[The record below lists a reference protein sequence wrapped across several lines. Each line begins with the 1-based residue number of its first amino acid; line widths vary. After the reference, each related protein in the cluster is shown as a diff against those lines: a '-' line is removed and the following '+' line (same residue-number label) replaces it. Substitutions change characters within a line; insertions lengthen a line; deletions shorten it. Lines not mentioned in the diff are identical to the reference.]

1 MALRPPG
8 GAQRSWGA
16 DPMSSPQIDARPT
29 VAPLRLARFAAAF
42 LVGVGLLVLA
52 GWALDIP
59 PARSVVPG
67 TISMKANTAVSFVL
81 VGIGIWLV
89 TGGRAGQRAYL
100 AGRLLGLAVAAAG
113 VLNLAEYAFGVDL
126 GIDQLLFIDHD
137 AATAYPGRMSLLT
150 ALAFMAAG
158 TALAFIDA
166 RPRVGWPAGLMA
178 IAAGGVGYVALV
190 GYALGVDVVGVLTL
204 QNVAINTGVTL
215 VVVSF
220 GILATRPDRGLGRLL
235 YGPGPG
241 PLLFRRLLPVAIVV
255 TPAFA
260 VLRLAGQRAGLYS
273 TETGAAIFTLAMI
286 AALFATL
293 LWSARSLDAI
303 DAARREALG
312 RLDRFFALSQDMLVI
327 TDAEG
332 RFAKVSEA
340 SRRIVGRAPDELV
353 GRPFLDF
360 VHPDDRERTV
370 EEFRLQIAEGRTTFA
385 FVNRYLH
392 ADGGVRS
399 IEWTSRYDADDG
411 FVYAVARDITERQQ
425 AERWAAELFDSFTAP
440 VTIYEPIRDAG
451 GSVVDF
457 RRVYAN
463 PRSAEVIGR
472 PMAEVIGRSVRE
484 TAPPATLDL
493 ILGAYLRVHQTGGG
507 ELLPDIQV
515 IDPASGETII
525 LSIRVSRM
533 GDRVAQVSRDV
544 TLERTAEREITA
556 AREEA
561 EAANRAKTEF
571 LSRMS
576 HELRTPLNAIIGFA
590 QILELDGLDERQ
602 AESIDQILKGGRH
615 LLDLINEVL
624 DIGRIEIGQLPMS
637 VEPVLVRDAVSEVI
651 SLIGPLA
658 EERRIRLRSSITDD
672 GLWAL
677 ADRQHLKQVL
687 LNLLVNAVKYGRAD
701 GTAVL
706 SCSRADGG
714 RLRFTVADDGPGI
727 APELQQRIFTP
738 FDRLG
743 AEASTVE
750 GTGLGLALSR
760 ALVAGMGGSM
770 GMHSRPGEGTTFWFE
785 LPQAEAPAEPAP
797 EVGAMASVKGTR
809 RSGTVLYIED
819 NLSNFRLIER
829 ALERLGEVRLL
840 PAMLG
845 RLGLDLARE
854 HRPDVILLDLH
865 LPDIAGEE
873 VLARL
878 VAEPAT
884 RRIPIVILS
893 ADASSS
899 QADRLLASGAR
910 AYLTKPIDV
919 LAFLGLVGEL
929 LGGADGADLEAQS

>member
-1 MALRPPG
+1 
-8 GAQRSWGA
+8 
-16 DPMSSPQIDARPT
+16 
-29 VAPLRLARFAAAF
+29 
-42 LVGVGLLVLA
+42 
-52 GWALDIP
+52 
-59 PARSVVPG
+59 
-67 TISMKANTAVSFVL
+67 
-81 VGIGIWLV
+81 
-89 TGGRAGQRAYL
+89 
-100 AGRLLGLAVAAAG
+100 
-113 VLNLAEYAFGVDL
+113 
-126 GIDQLLFIDHD
+126 
-137 AATAYPGRMSLLT
+137 
-150 ALAFMAAG
+150 
-158 TALAFIDA
+158 
-166 RPRVGWPAGLMA
+166 MA

-190 GYALGVDVVGVLTL
+190 GYALGVDVVGVVTL

-215 VVVSF
+215 LVVSF

-241 PLLFRRLLPVAIVV
+241 PLLFRRLLPVAIVL

-260 VLRLAGQRAGLYS
+260 VLRLAGERAGLYS
-273 TETGAAIFTLAMI
+273 LDTGAAIFTLAMI
-286 AALFATL
+286 AAIFATL

-303 DAARREALG
+303 DAARRDALA
-312 RLDRFFALSQDMLVI
+312 RLDRFFALSQDMLVV

-332 RFAKVSEA
+332 RFTKVSEA

-370 EEFRLQIAEGRTTFA
+370 EEFRREIAEGHTTLA

-392 ADGGVRS
+392 VDGGVRS
-399 IEWTSRYDADDG
+399 IEWTAAYDADSG
-411 FVYAVARDITERQQ
+411 FVHAVARDVSDRLE
-425 AERWAAELFDSFTAP
+425 AEAA
-440 VTIYEPIRDAG
+440 V
-451 GSVVDF
+451 
-457 RRVYAN
+457 
-463 PRSAEVIGR
+463 
-472 PMAEVIGRSVRE
+472 
-484 TAPPATLDL
+484 
-493 ILGAYLRVHQTGGG
+493 
-507 ELLPDIQV
+507 
-515 IDPASGETII
+515 
-525 LSIRVSRM
+525 
-533 GDRVAQVSRDV
+533 
-544 TLERTAEREITA
+544 TA

-602 AESIDQILKGGRH
+602 AESVDQILKGGQH
-615 LLDLINEVL
+615 LLELINEVL
-624 DIGRIEIGQLPMS
+624 DISRIESGQLPMS
-637 VEPVLVRDAVSEVI
+637 VEPVLVRDAVSEAL

-672 GLWAL
+672 GMWAL
-677 ADRQHLKQVL
+677 ADRQRLKQVL
-687 LNLLVNAVKYGRAD
+687 LNLLVNAVKYGRVD
-701 GTAVL
+701 GTAVI
-706 SCSRADGG
+706 SCLRADGG

-727 APELQQRIFTP
+727 APELQQRLFAP
-738 FDRLG
+738 FERLG

-770 GMHSRPGEGTTFWFE
+770 GMDSRPGEGTTFWFE
-785 LPQAEAPAEPAP
+785 LPQAEAPAERAP
-797 EVGAMASVKGTR
+797 EVGSTASVKGTG

-845 RLGLDLARE
+845 QLGLDLARE

-865 LPDIAGEE
+865 LPDITGEE

-884 RRIPIVILS
+884 RRIPVVVLS

-919 LAFLGLVGEL
+919 RAFLDLVGEL
-929 LGGADGADLEAQS
+929 LGGAAVADLEAQS

>member
-1 MALRPPG
+1 M
-8 GAQRSWGA
+8 
-16 DPMSSPQIDARPT
+16 
-29 VAPLRLARFAAAF
+29 
-42 LVGVGLLVLA
+42 VGVVVLA

-59 PARSVVPG
+59 LARSVVPG

-81 VGIGIWLV
+81 AGMGLWLV

-113 VLNLAEYAFGVDL
+113 ILNLGEYAFGVDL

-166 RPRVGWPAGLMA
+166 RPRGRWPAGLMA
-178 IAAGGVGYVALV
+178 IVAGGVGYVALV
-190 GYALGVDVVGVLTL
+190 GYALGVDVVGVVTL

-215 VVVSF
+215 LVVSF
-220 GILATRPDRGLGRLL
+220 GILATRPERGLGRLL
-235 YGPGPG
+235 YGTGPG
-241 PLLFRRLLPVAIVV
+241 SLLFRRLLPVAIVV

-273 TETGAAIFTLAMI
+273 TETGTAIFTLAMI
-286 AALFATL
+286 AAFFATL

-303 DAARREALG
+303 DAARRETLA
-312 RLDRFFALSQDMLVI
+312 RLDRFFAISQDMLVI

-340 SRRIVGRAPDELV
+340 SRRIVGRTPDELV

-392 ADGGVRS
+392 TDGGVRS

-411 FVYAVARDITERQQ
+411 FVYAVARDVTERQQ
-425 AERWAAELFDSFTAP
+425 AERWAAELFDSFAAP
-440 VTIYEPIRDAG
+440 VAIFEPVRDETG
-451 GSVVDF
+451 EVIDF

-463 PRSAEVIGR
+463 PRTAEILRR
-472 PMAEVIGRSVRE
+472 PMAEVVGGSLRKTTLPGNLDIGFQAFRRVLE
-484 TAPPATLDL
+484 T
-493 ILGAYLRVHQTGGG
+493 G
-507 ELLPDIQV
+507 ERQLLPDLDV
-515 IDPASGETII
+515 SDPTTGRSI
-525 LSIRVSRM
+525 LFAVHVSRS
-533 GDRVAQVSRDV
+533 GGRVAMVSRDV
-544 TLERTAEREITA
+544 TLERTAEREIHA

-602 AESIDQILKGGRH
+602 AESVDQILKGGRH
-615 LLDLINEVL
+615 LLELINEVL
-624 DIGRIEIGQLPMS
+624 DISRIESGQLTMS
-637 VEPVLVRDAVSEVI
+637 VEPVLVRDAVSEAI

-658 EERRIRLRSSITDD
+658 DERRIRLRSTITDD

-677 ADRQHLKQVL
+677 ADRQRLKQVL

-706 SCSRADGG
+706 SCSRTDGG

-727 APELQQRIFTP
+727 ALELQERLFAP
-738 FDRLG
+738 FERLG
-743 AEASTVE
+743 ADASTVE

-760 ALVAGMGGSM
+760 ALIVGMGGTM
-770 GMHSRPGEGTTFWFE
+770 GMDSSPGEGTTFWFE
-785 LPQAEAPAEPAP
+785 LPQAEAAEERAP
-797 EVGAMASVKGTR
+797 EVGATASVKGTG

-819 NLSNFRLIER
+819 NLSNVRLIER
-829 ALERLGEVRLL
+829 ALERLGDVRLL

-845 RLGLDLARE
+845 RLGLELARE

-884 RRIPIVILS
+884 RRIPVVVLS

-919 LAFLGLVGEL
+919 LAFLDLVGEL
-929 LGGADGADLEAQS
+929 LGGAGTDPEAEASDAAD

>member
-1 MALRPPG
+1 
-8 GAQRSWGA
+8 
-16 DPMSSPQIDARPT
+16 
-29 VAPLRLARFAAAF
+29 V
-42 LVGVGLLVLA
+42 VGVVVLA

-59 PARSVVPG
+59 LARSVVPG

-81 VGIGIWLV
+81 AGMGLWLV

-113 VLNLAEYAFGVDL
+113 ILNLGEYAFGVDL

-166 RPRVGWPAGLMA
+166 RPRGRWPAGLMA
-178 IAAGGVGYVALV
+178 IVAGGVGYVALV
-190 GYALGVDVVGVLTL
+190 GYALGVDVVGVVTL

-215 VVVSF
+215 LVVSF
-220 GILATRPDRGLGRLL
+220 GILATRPERGLGRLL
-235 YGPGPG
+235 YGTGPG
-241 PLLFRRLLPVAIVV
+241 SLLFRRLLPVAIVV

-273 TETGAAIFTLAMI
+273 TETGTAIFTLAMI
-286 AALFATL
+286 GAIYVAL

-303 DAARREALG
+303 DAARRETLA
-312 RLDRFFALSQDMLVI
+312 RLDRFFAISQDMLVI

-340 SRRIVGRAPDELV
+340 SRRIVGRTPDELV

-392 ADGGVRS
+392 TDGGVRS

-411 FVYAVARDITERQQ
+411 FVYAVARDVTERQQ
-425 AERWAAELFDSFTAP
+425 AERWAAELFDSFAAP
-440 VTIYEPIRDAG
+440 VAIFEPVRDETG
-451 GSVVDF
+451 EVIDF

-463 PRSAEVIGR
+463 PRTAEILRR
-472 PMAEVIGRSVRE
+472 PMAEVVGGSLRKTTLPGNLDIGFQAFRRVLE
-484 TAPPATLDL
+484 T
-493 ILGAYLRVHQTGGG
+493 G
-507 ELLPDIQV
+507 ERQLLPDLDV
-515 IDPASGETII
+515 SDPTTGRSI
-525 LSIRVSRM
+525 LFAVHVSRS
-533 GDRVAQVSRDV
+533 GGRVAMVSRDV
-544 TLERTAEREITA
+544 TLERTAEREIHA

-602 AESIDQILKGGRH
+602 AESVDQILKGGRH
-615 LLDLINEVL
+615 LLELINEVL
-624 DIGRIEIGQLPMS
+624 DISRIESGQLTMS
-637 VEPVLVRDAVSEVI
+637 VEPVLVRDAVSEAI

-677 ADRQHLKQVL
+677 ADRQRLKQVL

-706 SCSRADGG
+706 SCSRTDGG

-727 APELQQRIFTP
+727 APELQERLFAP
-738 FDRLG
+738 FERLG
-743 AEASTVE
+743 ADASTVE

-760 ALVAGMGGSM
+760 ALIVGMGGTM
-770 GMHSRPGEGTTFWFE
+770 GMDSSPGEGTTFWFE
-785 LPQAEAPAEPAP
+785 LPQAEAAEERAP
-797 EVGAMASVKGTR
+797 EVGATASVKGTG

-845 RLGLDLARE
+845 RLGLELARE

-884 RRIPIVILS
+884 RRIPVVVLS

-919 LAFLGLVGEL
+919 LAFLDLVGEL
-929 LGGADGADLEAQS
+929 LGAAHGADLEAQSSDAAD

>member
-1 MALRPPG
+1 
-8 GAQRSWGA
+8 
-16 DPMSSPQIDARPT
+16 MSAAQIDARPT
-29 VAPLRLARFAAAF
+29 GAPLRLARFAAAF
-42 LVGVGLLVLA
+42 SVVVGLVVLA

-59 PARSVVPG
+59 QARSVVPG

-81 VGIGIWLV
+81 VGIGLWLI
-89 TGGRAGQRAYL
+89 TGTRAGERAHL

-113 VLNLAEYAFGVDL
+113 ILNLGEYAFGVDL
-126 GIDQLLFIDHD
+126 GIDQILFIDRD

-150 ALAFMAAG
+150 ALAFAAAG
-158 TALAFIDA
+158 IALAFIDA
-166 RPRVGWPAGLMA
+166 RPRGRWPAGPLA
-178 IAAGGVGYVALV
+178 IATGGLGYVALV
-190 GYALGVDVVGVLTL
+190 GYALGVDLVRVVTL
-204 QNVAINTGVTL
+204 QDVALNTGVTL
-215 VVVSF
+215 LVVSL

-241 PLLFRRLLPVAIVV
+241 PLLFRRLLPVAIVL

-260 VLRLAGQRAGLYS
+260 FLRLEGQRAGLYS
-273 TETGAAIFTLAMI
+273 TETGAAVFTLAMI
-286 AALFATL
+286 AAISATL

-303 DAARREALG
+303 DAARREALA

-332 RFAKVSEA
+332 RFARVSEA
-340 SRRIVGRAPDELV
+340 SRHIVGRTPDELV
-353 GRPFLDF
+353 GRRFLDF
-360 VHPDDRERTV
+360 VHPDDRARTV

-385 FVNRYLH
+385 FVNRYMH

-411 FVYAVARDITERQQ
+411 FVHAVARDVSDRLE
-425 AERWAAELFDSFTAP
+425 AEAA
-440 VTIYEPIRDAG
+440 
-451 GSVVDF
+451 
-457 RRVYAN
+457 
-463 PRSAEVIGR
+463 
-472 PMAEVIGRSVRE
+472 VR
-484 TAPPATLDL
+484 
-493 ILGAYLRVHQTGGG
+493 
-507 ELLPDIQV
+507 
-515 IDPASGETII
+515 
-525 LSIRVSRM
+525 
-533 GDRVAQVSRDV
+533 
-544 TLERTAEREITA
+544 A

-561 EAANRAKTEF
+561 EAANQAKTEF
-571 LSRMS
+571 LSRTS

-590 QILELDGLDERQ
+590 QILELDGLDELQ
-602 AESIDQILKGGRH
+602 AESVDQILKGGRH
-615 LLDLINEVL
+615 LLELINEVL
-624 DIGRIEIGQLPMS
+624 DISRIEGGQLTMS
-637 VEPVLVRDAVSEVI
+637 VEPVLVRDAVSEAI

-658 EERRIRLRSSITDD
+658 EERRIRLHSSITDD
-672 GLWAL
+672 GMWAL
-677 ADRQHLKQVL
+677 ADRQRLKQVL
-687 LNLLVNAVKYGRAD
+687 LNLLINAVKYGRTD

-727 APELQQRIFTP
+727 APELQERLFAP
-738 FDRLG
+738 FERLG

-750 GTGLGLALSR
+750 GTGLGLTLSR

-770 GMHSRPGEGTTFWFE
+770 GMDSTPGEGTTFWFE
-785 LPQAEAPAEPAP
+785 LSQAEAPAERAP
-797 EVGAMASVKGTR
+797 EVGAAAAVEGTG

-845 RLGLDLARE
+845 QLGLDLARE

-884 RRIPIVILS
+884 RQIPVVILS

-919 LAFLGLVGEL
+919 LAFLGLVDEL
-929 LGGADGADLEAQS
+929 IRGADRADPGARS

>member
-1 MALRPPG
+1 MATRPPRG
-8 GAQRSWGA
+8 RVADRGAGPIA
-16 DPMSSPQIDARPT
+16 AQIDARPT
-29 VAPLRLARFAAAF
+29 GAPLRLARFAAAF
-42 LVGVGLLVLA
+42 SVVVGLAVLA

-67 TISMKANTAVSFVL
+67 TISMKANTAVTFAL
-81 VGIGIWLV
+81 LGIGLWLV
-89 TGGRAGQRAYL
+89 TSGRAGQRAYL

-113 VLNLAEYAFGVDL
+113 FVNLAEYGFGVDL
-126 GIDQLLFIDHD
+126 GIDQLLFVDRD

-158 TALAFIDA
+158 TGLAFIDA
-166 RPRVGWPAGLMA
+166 RPRVVWSAGLMA
-178 IAAGGVGYVALV
+178 VITGAVGYVALV
-190 GYALGVDVVGVLTL
+190 GYALGVDLVRVVTL
-204 QNVAINTGVTL
+204 QNVALNTAVTL
-215 VVVSF
+215 LVVSF

-241 PLLFRRLLPVAIVV
+241 PLLFRRLLPVAIVL
-255 TPAFA
+255 TPVFAF
-260 VLRLAGQRAGLYS
+260 LRLAGQHAGLYS

-286 AALFATL
+286 AAFFAIL

-303 DAARREALG
+303 DAARREALA

-332 RFAKVSEA
+332 RFTKVSEA
-340 SRRIVGRAPDELV
+340 SRRIVGRAPEELV

-399 IEWTSRYDADDG
+399 IEWTSRYDAEDG

-425 AERWAAELFDSFTAP
+425 AERWAAELFGSFTSP
-440 VTIYEPIRDAG
+440 VTMYDPVRDETG
-451 GSVVDF
+451 TVVDF
-457 RRVYAN
+457 RRIYAN
-463 PRSAEVIGR
+463 PRTAEILGR
-472 PMAEVIGRSVRE
+472 PMTDVIGTTLRE
-484 TAPPATLDL
+484 TTFPQVIDL
-493 ILGAYLRVHQTGGG
+493 AFQGFGRVLETGEP
-507 ELLPDIQV
+507 ELLPEREIVDRSTGR
-515 IDPASGETII
+515 PLI
-525 LSIRVSRM
+525 LAVHVSRI
-533 GDRVAQVSRDV
+533 GGRIAQVSRDV

-602 AESIDQILKGGRH
+602 AEGVDQILKGGRH
-615 LLDLINEVL
+615 LLELINEVL
-624 DIGRIEIGQLPMS
+624 DISRIESGQLGIS
-637 VEPVLVRDAVSEVI
+637 VEPVLVRDAVSEAI

-658 EERRIRLRSSITDD
+658 EERRIRLRSSIADD
-672 GLWAL
+672 GLWVL
-677 ADRQHLKQVL
+677 ADRQRLKQVL
-687 LNLLVNAVKYGRAD
+687 LNLLANAVKYGRAD

-706 SCSRADGG
+706 SCSRADAG

-727 APELQQRIFTP
+727 APELQERLFAP
-738 FDRLG
+738 FERLG
-743 AEASTVE
+743 AEASPVE

-770 GMHSRPGEGTTFWFE
+770 GMDSRPGEGTTFWFE
-785 LPQAEAPAEPAP
+785 LPQAEAPAERAP
-797 EVGAMASVKGTR
+797 EVGATASVKGTV

-865 LPDIAGEE
+865 LPDMAGEE
-873 VLARL
+873 VFARL

-884 RRIPIVILS
+884 SRIPVVVLS

-919 LAFLGLVGEL
+919 LAFLGLVEDL
-929 LGGADGADLEAQS
+929 LGGAEGADPAARP

>member
-1 MALRPPG
+1 M
-8 GAQRSWGA
+8 
-16 DPMSSPQIDARPT
+16 
-29 VAPLRLARFAAAF
+29 
-42 LVGVGLLVLA
+42 VGVVVLA

-59 PARSVVPG
+59 LARSVVPG

-81 VGIGIWLV
+81 AGMGLWLV

-113 VLNLAEYAFGVDL
+113 ILNLGEYAFGVDL

-166 RPRVGWPAGLMA
+166 RPRGRWPAGLMA
-178 IAAGGVGYVALV
+178 IVAGGVGYVALV
-190 GYALGVDVVGVLTL
+190 GYALGVDVVGVVTL

-215 VVVSF
+215 LVVSF
-220 GILATRPDRGLGRLL
+220 GILATRPERGLGRLL
-235 YGPGPG
+235 YGTGPG
-241 PLLFRRLLPVAIVV
+241 SLLFRRLLPVAIVV

-273 TETGAAIFTLAMI
+273 TETGTAIFTLAMI
-286 AALFATL
+286 GAIYVAL

-303 DAARREALG
+303 DAARRETLA
-312 RLDRFFALSQDMLVI
+312 RLDRFFAISQDMLVI

-340 SRRIVGRAPDELV
+340 SRRIVGRTPDELV

-392 ADGGVRS
+392 TDGGVRS

-411 FVYAVARDITERQQ
+411 FVYAVARDVTERQQ
-425 AERWAAELFDSFTAP
+425 AERWAAELFDSFAAP
-440 VTIYEPIRDAG
+440 VAIFEPVRDETG
-451 GSVVDF
+451 EVIDF

-463 PRSAEVIGR
+463 PRTAEILRR
-472 PMAEVIGRSVRE
+472 PMAEVVGGSLRKTTLPGNLDIGFQAFRRVLE
-484 TAPPATLDL
+484 T
-493 ILGAYLRVHQTGGG
+493 G
-507 ELLPDIQV
+507 ERQLLPDLDV
-515 IDPASGETII
+515 SDPTTGRSI
-525 LSIRVSRM
+525 LFAVHVSRS
-533 GDRVAQVSRDV
+533 GGRVAMVSRDV
-544 TLERTAEREITA
+544 TLERTAEREIHA

-602 AESIDQILKGGRH
+602 AESVDQILKGGRH
-615 LLDLINEVL
+615 LLELINEVL
-624 DIGRIEIGQLPMS
+624 DISRIESGQLTMS
-637 VEPVLVRDAVSEVI
+637 VEPVLVRDAVSEAI

-677 ADRQHLKQVL
+677 ADRQRLKQVL

-706 SCSRADGG
+706 SCSRTDGG

-727 APELQQRIFTP
+727 ALELQERLFAP
-738 FDRLG
+738 FERLG
-743 AEASTVE
+743 AEASPVE

-760 ALVAGMGGSM
+760 ALVVGMGGSM
-770 GMHSRPGEGTTFWFE
+770 GMDSRPGEGTTFWFE
-785 LPQAEAPAEPAP
+785 LPQAEAPAERAP
-797 EVGAMASVKGTR
+797 EVGAAAPVKGAG

-819 NLSNFRLIER
+819 NLSNVRLIER
-829 ALERLGEVRLL
+829 ALERLGDVRLL

-884 RRIPIVILS
+884 RRIPVVVLS

-919 LAFLGLVGEL
+919 LAFLDLVGEL
-929 LGGADGADLEAQS
+929 LGAAHGADLEAQSSDAAD

>member
-1 MALRPPG
+1 
-8 GAQRSWGA
+8 
-16 DPMSSPQIDARPT
+16 
-29 VAPLRLARFAAAF
+29 V
-42 LVGVGLLVLA
+42 VGVVVLA

-59 PARSVVPG
+59 LARSVVPG

-81 VGIGIWLV
+81 AGMGLWLV

-113 VLNLAEYAFGVDL
+113 ILNLGEYAFGVDL

-166 RPRVGWPAGLMA
+166 RPRGRWPAGLMA
-178 IAAGGVGYVALV
+178 IVAGGVGYVALV
-190 GYALGVDVVGVLTL
+190 GYALGVDVVGVVTL

-215 VVVSF
+215 LVVSF
-220 GILATRPDRGLGRLL
+220 GILATRPERGLGRLL
-235 YGPGPG
+235 YGTGPG
-241 PLLFRRLLPVAIVV
+241 SLLFRRLLPVAIVV

-273 TETGAAIFTLAMI
+273 TETGTAIFTLAMI
-286 AALFATL
+286 GAIYVAL

-303 DAARREALG
+303 DAARRETLA
-312 RLDRFFALSQDMLVI
+312 RLDRFFAISQDMLVI

-340 SRRIVGRAPDELV
+340 SRRIVGRTPDELV

-392 ADGGVRS
+392 TDGGVRS

-411 FVYAVARDITERQQ
+411 FVYAVARDVTERQQ
-425 AERWAAELFDSFTAP
+425 AERWAAELFDSFAAP
-440 VTIYEPIRDAG
+440 VAIFEPVRDETG
-451 GSVVDF
+451 EVIDF

-463 PRSAEVIGR
+463 PRTAEILRR
-472 PMAEVIGRSVRE
+472 PMAEVVGGSLRKTTLPGNLDIGFQAFRRVLE
-484 TAPPATLDL
+484 T
-493 ILGAYLRVHQTGGG
+493 G
-507 ELLPDIQV
+507 ERQLLPDLDV
-515 IDPASGETII
+515 SDPTTGRSI
-525 LSIRVSRM
+525 LFAVHVSRS
-533 GDRVAQVSRDV
+533 GGRVAMVSRDV
-544 TLERTAEREITA
+544 TLERTAEREIHA

-602 AESIDQILKGGRH
+602 AESVDQILKGGRH
-615 LLDLINEVL
+615 LLELINEVL
-624 DIGRIEIGQLPMS
+624 DISRIESGQLTMS
-637 VEPVLVRDAVSEVI
+637 VEPVLVRDAVSEAI

-677 ADRQHLKQVL
+677 ADRQRLKQVL

-706 SCSRADGG
+706 SCSRTDGG

-727 APELQQRIFTP
+727 APELQERLFAP
-738 FDRLG
+738 FERLG
-743 AEASTVE
+743 ADASTVE

-760 ALVAGMGGSM
+760 ALIVGMGGTM
-770 GMHSRPGEGTTFWFE
+770 GMDSSPGEGTTFWFE
-785 LPQAEAPAEPAP
+785 LPQAEAAEERAP
-797 EVGAMASVKGTR
+797 EVGAAAPVKGAG

-819 NLSNFRLIER
+819 NLSNVRLIER
-829 ALERLGEVRLL
+829 ALERLGDVRLL

-845 RLGLDLARE
+845 RLGLELARE

-884 RRIPIVILS
+884 RRIPVVVLS

-919 LAFLGLVGEL
+919 LAFLDLVGEL
-929 LGGADGADLEAQS
+929 LGGAGTDPEAEASDAAD

>member
-1 MALRPPG
+1 M
-8 GAQRSWGA
+8 
-16 DPMSSPQIDARPT
+16 
-29 VAPLRLARFAAAF
+29 
-42 LVGVGLLVLA
+42 VGVVVLA
-52 GWALDIP
+52 GWALNIP
-59 PARSVVPG
+59 LARSVVPG
-67 TISMKANTAVSFVL
+67 TISMKANTAVTFAL
-81 VGIGIWLV
+81 LGIGLWLV
-89 TGGRAGQRAYL
+89 TGGRAGQRAYV

-113 VLNLAEYAFGVDL
+113 FVNLAEYGFGVDL

-166 RPRVGWPAGLMA
+166 RPRGRWPAGLMA
-178 IAAGGVGYVALV
+178 IVAGGVGYVALV
-190 GYALGVDVVGVLTL
+190 GYALGVDVVGVVTL

-215 VVVSF
+215 LVVSF
-220 GILATRPDRGLGRLL
+220 GILATRPERGLGRLL
-235 YGPGPG
+235 YGTGPG
-241 PLLFRRLLPVAIVV
+241 SLLFRRLLPVAIVV

-273 TETGAAIFTLAMI
+273 TETGTAIFTLAMI
-286 AALFATL
+286 GAIYVAL

-303 DAARREALG
+303 DAARRETLA
-312 RLDRFFALSQDMLVI
+312 RLDRFFAISQDMLVI

-340 SRRIVGRAPDELV
+340 SRRIVGRTPDELV

-392 ADGGVRS
+392 TDGGVRS

-411 FVYAVARDITERQQ
+411 FVYAVARDVTERQQ
-425 AERWAAELFDSFTAP
+425 AERWAAELFDSFAAP
-440 VTIYEPIRDAG
+440 VAIFEPVRDETG
-451 GSVVDF
+451 EVIDF

-463 PRSAEVIGR
+463 PRTAEILRR
-472 PMAEVIGRSVRE
+472 PMAEVVGGSLRKTTLPGNLDIGFQAFRRVLE
-484 TAPPATLDL
+484 T
-493 ILGAYLRVHQTGGG
+493 G
-507 ELLPDIQV
+507 ERQLLPDLDV
-515 IDPASGETII
+515 SDPTTGRSI
-525 LSIRVSRM
+525 LFAVHVSRS
-533 GDRVAQVSRDV
+533 GSRVAMVSRDV
-544 TLERTAEREITA
+544 TLERTAEREIHA

-590 QILELDGLDERQ
+590 QILELDGLEERQ
-602 AESIDQILKGGRH
+602 AESVDQILKGGRH
-615 LLDLINEVL
+615 LLELINEVL
-624 DIGRIEIGQLPMS
+624 DISRIESGQLSIS
-637 VEPVLVRDAVSEVI
+637 VEPVLVRDAVAEAI

-658 EERRIRLRSSITDD
+658 DERRIRLRSSITDD

-677 ADRQHLKQVL
+677 ADRQRLKQVL

-714 RLRFTVADDGPGI
+714 RLRLTVADDGPGI
-727 APELQQRIFTP
+727 APELQERLFAP
-738 FDRLG
+738 FERLG
-743 AEASTVE
+743 ADASTVE

-760 ALVAGMGGSM
+760 ALIVGMGGTM
-770 GMHSRPGEGTTFWFE
+770 GMDSSPGEGTTFWFE
-785 LPQAEAPAEPAP
+785 LPQAEAAEERAP
-797 EVGAMASVKGTR
+797 EVAATASVKGTG

-845 RLGLDLARE
+845 RLGLELARE

-884 RRIPIVILS
+884 RRIPVVVLS

-919 LAFLGLVGEL
+919 LAFLDLVGEL
-929 LGGADGADLEAQS
+929 LGAAHGADLEAQSSDAAD

>member
-1 MALRPPG
+1 M
-8 GAQRSWGA
+8 
-16 DPMSSPQIDARPT
+16 
-29 VAPLRLARFAAAF
+29 
-42 LVGVGLLVLA
+42 VGVVVLA

-59 PARSVVPG
+59 LARSVVPG

-81 VGIGIWLV
+81 AGMGLWLV

-113 VLNLAEYAFGVDL
+113 ILNLGEYAFGVDL

-166 RPRVGWPAGLMA
+166 RPRGRWPAGLMA
-178 IAAGGVGYVALV
+178 IVAGGVGYVALV
-190 GYALGVDVVGVLTL
+190 GYALGVDVVGVVTL

-215 VVVSF
+215 LVVSF
-220 GILATRPDRGLGRLL
+220 GILATRPERGLGRLL
-235 YGPGPG
+235 YGTGPG
-241 PLLFRRLLPVAIVV
+241 SLLFRRLLPVAIVV

-273 TETGAAIFTLAMI
+273 TETGTAIFTLAMI
-286 AALFATL
+286 GAIYVAL

-303 DAARREALG
+303 DAARRETLA
-312 RLDRFFALSQDMLVI
+312 RLDRFFAISQDMLVI

-340 SRRIVGRAPDELV
+340 SRRIVGRTPDELV

-392 ADGGVRS
+392 TDGGVRS

-411 FVYAVARDITERQQ
+411 FVYAVARDVTERQQ
-425 AERWAAELFDSFTAP
+425 AERWAAELFDSFAAP
-440 VTIYEPIRDAG
+440 VAIFEPVRDETG
-451 GSVVDF
+451 EVIDF

-463 PRSAEVIGR
+463 PRTAEILRR
-472 PMAEVIGRSVRE
+472 PMAEVVGGSLRKTTLPGNLDIGFQAFRRVLE
-484 TAPPATLDL
+484 T
-493 ILGAYLRVHQTGGG
+493 G
-507 ELLPDIQV
+507 ERQLLPDLDV
-515 IDPASGETII
+515 SDPTTGRSI
-525 LSIRVSRM
+525 LFAVHVSRS
-533 GDRVAQVSRDV
+533 GSRVAMVSRDV
-544 TLERTAEREITA
+544 TLERTAEREIHA

-602 AESIDQILKGGRH
+602 AESVDQILKGGRH
-615 LLDLINEVL
+615 LLELINEVL
-624 DIGRIEIGQLPMS
+624 DISRIESGQLSIS
-637 VEPVLVRDAVSEVI
+637 VEPVLVRDAVAEAI

-658 EERRIRLRSSITDD
+658 DERRIRLRSTITDD

-677 ADRQHLKQVL
+677 ADRQRLKQVL

-714 RLRFTVADDGPGI
+714 RLRLTVADDGPGI
-727 APELQQRIFTP
+727 APELQERLFAP
-738 FDRLG
+738 FERLG
-743 AEASTVE
+743 ADASTVE

-760 ALVAGMGGSM
+760 ALIVGMGGTM
-770 GMHSRPGEGTTFWFE
+770 GMDSSPGEGTTFWFE
-785 LPQAEAPAEPAP
+785 LPQAEAAEERAP
-797 EVGAMASVKGTR
+797 EVGATASVKGTG

-884 RRIPIVILS
+884 RRIPVVVLS

-919 LAFLGLVGEL
+919 LAFLDLVGEL
-929 LGGADGADLEAQS
+929 LGAAHGADLEAQSSDAAD